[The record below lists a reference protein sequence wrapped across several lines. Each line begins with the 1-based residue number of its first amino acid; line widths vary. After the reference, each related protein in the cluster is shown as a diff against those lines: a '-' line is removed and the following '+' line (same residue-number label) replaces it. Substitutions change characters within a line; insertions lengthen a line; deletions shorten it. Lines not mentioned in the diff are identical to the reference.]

1 MKLSFPSEAYRDAA
15 DLAGGLLT
23 RAWRSCLE
31 WLAHVARLDIR
42 DWLRRCLDEEIAQRR
57 LFPWTAVAFGLGI
70 LLCFAAEGRP
80 HPAAPV
86 VGLGLCA
93 LAGWFGRHDHRICRV
108 AVALAMV
115 LAGFSATLMRFERVD
130 APILTTTL
138 ITQLVGTIESV
149 EERTGDARLVVRVE
163 ELAQVTN
170 AQMPAR
176 VRVTY
181 RGVVQVQTGDRIS
194 ARVRLMPPPEAAW
207 PGGYDFAKSAWF
219 RGIGSVGSIL
229 GELRPVDRFAPPGPG
244 ERVQAWIDNRRV
256 ETTRRIARI
265 FGGQSG
271 AVAAAL
277 VTGKRGLITEET
289 NAALRAAGIYH
300 IVSISGLHMV
310 LAAGTIFWFTRA
322 GLALLPGLA
331 LGWPIKKIA
340 AVAAIIGAVCYCV
353 FSGAQVAT
361 IRAVIM
367 TGVMLGAVLFDRPA
381 LSMRNLA
388 IAAILVLAW
397 QPETLLG
404 PSFQMSFSAVA
415 GLIAGA
421 EWMRRREAKPGPPM
435 DAFAR
440 IWRLVAGFMLGII
453 TTTIIATIATGP
465 FAAYHFQI
473 ANPYGIVG
481 NALALPIVSLV
492 VMPAGVAGMLL
503 IGFGLDPP
511 AWQVMGTG
519 IAWVLD
525 VAHFVEGFAGAN
537 LPVAAFGAPALSLLV
552 AALLMATLFVSSL
565 NRLALV
571 PAVIGLWLA
580 LNPDRADLYVDRDGA
595 GAAIRGED
603 GRLVVLGSPSAFVT
617 TQWLKAD
624 GDPRIPGDP
633 SLREGR
639 RCDALGCVM
648 DFAPGHHAAF
658 VTDARAFAED
668 CRRAQIVISPLPA
681 PSSCEAMRVIDRTT
695 LSRHGAVSAHLADR
709 LRPGGAQIRDGHDQR
724 NEGARSPMH
733 DIAEG
738 AGTSPGDPLKHLKG
752 VRRLN
757 ETRPWLAR

>member
-1 MKLSFPSEAYRDAA
+1 MQARRDPR
-15 DLAGGLLT
+15 GWLL
-23 RAWRSCLE
+23 
-31 WLAHVARLDIR
+31 
-42 DWLRRCLDEEIAQRR
+42 RCLDEEVAQRR

-86 VGLGLCA
+86 FGLGFCA
-93 LAGWFGRHDHRICRV
+93 LTGWLGRHDHRICRV
-108 AVALAMV
+108 VIALAMV
-115 LAGFSATLMRFERVD
+115 LAGFTAALVRFERVD
-130 APILTTTL
+130 APILTDTL

-163 ELAQVTN
+163 ELAQLADT
-170 AQMPAR
+170 QMPAR

-181 RGVVQVQTGDRIS
+181 RGAVQVQTGDRIS

-219 RGIGSVGSIL
+219 RGIGSVGSVL
-229 GELRPVDRFAPPGPG
+229 GTLRPLERLEPPGLG
-244 ERVQAWIDNRRV
+244 ERVKAWIDNRRV
-256 ETTRRIARI
+256 ETTRRIAGI
-265 FGGQSG
+265 IEGQPG

-310 LAAGTIFWFTRA
+310 LAAGTIFWFVRA

-340 AVAAIIGAVCYCV
+340 ALAAIIGALCYCI

-440 IWRLVAGFMLGII
+440 IWRLVAGFMLGIL

-473 ANPYGIVG
+473 ANPYGLIG

-511 AWQVMGTG
+511 AWQVMGMG
-519 IAWVLD
+519 IARVLE

-537 LPVAAFGAPALSLLV
+537 VPVAAFGTLALSLLV

-617 TQWLKAD
+617 AQWLKAD
-624 GDPRIPGDP
+624 GDARIPGDP

-639 RCDALGCVM
+639 RCDPLGCVM

-658 VTDARAFAED
+658 VTDARAFTED

-681 PSSCEAMRVIDRTT
+681 PASCEAVRVIDRTT

-709 LRPGGAQIRDGHDQR
+709 LRPGGAQVRDGYDR
-724 NEGARSPMH
+724 RGEAARPPMR
-733 DIAEG
+733 DIAAG
-738 AGTSPGDPLKHLKG
+738 AGTSPGDPLKHVRG

-757 ETRPWLAR
+757 ETRPWLVR